1 METKAQT
8 ASPWT
13 VVGLLLIVGFTVGLT
28 HWPALSA
35 RALCFDD
42 NQYLVDNPL
51 VKNPGWS
58 SAWRFLA
65 EIWKPTT
72 VSGYYQ
78 PLTMISLMID
88 YAFARSADN
97 LTPFHVT
104 SLILHIANTLLV
116 IVLLYLLFGNIW
128 VAAAV
133 GLLFGVHPMTVE
145 TIAWVGERK
154 TLLSAFFAFWCLIAY
169 VLYQRKSSRRYYIL
183 SLLAYILA
191 MMAKPIS
198 LTLPLLMLLMDFWPF
213 KRLGKK
219 AILEKIPFFVLM
231 GFFAAVTYISQKL
244 SCGVVPPSPGHS
256 LLRIFYI
263 LCHNIMFYPLKMIWP
278 VNLSSHYSF
287 PDPLDFSDTMIRI
300 GVVGTIVL
308 LPLLILSL
316 RFTRACVTGWLIFFV
331 AILPTMQ
338 IFRFSN
344 VIASDKFAYLPSVG
358 LLILLTWS
366 LVKLANIIRGK
377 SAVFGIV
384 LAVSILTVAS
394 GGEIFAA
401 RRYLTRWSNTETLYR
416 HMLTFAPNAPSLHF
430 NLGYA
435 LHLENR
441 VDEALEE
448 YYRTIELDPN
458 DGPAHQNLAMILDE
472 QGLLDEAVKEYRI
485 ALKYLPNPV
494 NAHNNLAN
502 TLNKQGHTQQ
512 AVYHLEQ
519 ALTINPHHG
528 PSHFNL
534 AMILFSQGDYQNAI
548 IHLSECIKYSP
559 DFSPAYFNL
568 GVLLNQQNR
577 AKEAIPYFRNAASLE
592 SENPAYL
599 KALAATLLNQRP
611 LQPGDMQQALTYAQ
625 KAAELTGYRDP
636 AILSI
641 LAGAYA
647 NQGKLDKAVEICR
660 QALTLANEQN
670 HPVSDQLR
678 QQLER
683 FQTGRN
689 ADANSR

>member
-8 ASPWT
+8 ASPWI
-13 VVGLLLIVGFTVGLT
+13 VVGLLFTVGFIVGSA

-58 SAWRFLA
+58 SAWRFLR

-88 YAFARSADN
+88 YAFAKSADN

-104 SLILHIANTLLV
+104 SLTLHIANTLLV
-116 IVLLYLLFGNIW
+116 IVFLYLLFGNIW

-169 VLYQRKSSRRYYIL
+169 VLYQRQSSRRYYIL
-183 SLLAYILA
+183 CLLAYILA

-213 KRLGKK
+213 KRLGKRT
-219 AILEKIPFFVLM
+219 IFEKIPFFVLM
-231 GFFAAVTYISQKL
+231 GFFAAVTVISQKL
-244 SCGVVPPSPGHS
+244 SCGVVPPSQSHS
-256 LLRIFYI
+256 VLRIFYI

-278 VNLSSHYSF
+278 VNLSSHYAF
-287 PDPLDFSDTMIRI
+287 PAPLDWSDTMIRI
-300 GVVGTIVL
+300 GVVGTGVL
-308 LPLLILSL
+308 LLLLILSL
-316 RFTRACVTGWLIFFV
+316 KFTRACVTAWLIFFV

-338 IFRFSN
+338 ILRFSN
-344 VIASDKFAYLPSVG
+344 VIASDKFAYLPSIG
-358 LLILLTWS
+358 LLMLLAWS
-366 LVKLANIIRGK
+366 LVKLADIIRGK
-377 SAVFGIV
+377 SVVLGIILAVFI
-384 LAVSILTVAS
+384 LAVAG

-401 RRYLTRWSNTETLYR
+401 RKYLACWSNTETLYR
-416 HMLTFAPNAPSLHF
+416 HMLTFAPRAASLHF

-435 LHLENR
+435 LHSQNR
-441 VDEALEE
+441 LDEAVQE
-448 YYRTIELDPN
+448 YRRTIELDPN

-485 ALKYLPNPV
+485 ALKYSPNPA
-494 NAHNNLAN
+494 NAHSNLAS

-512 AVYHLEQ
+512 AIYHLEQ
-519 ALTINPHHG
+519 ALKINPHHG

-534 AMILFSQGDYQNAI
+534 GMILLNQGDYQNAI
-548 IHLSECIKYSP
+548 IHLSECIKSSP

-568 GVLLNQQNR
+568 GVLLNQQNKT
-577 AKEAIPYFRNAASLE
+577 KEAVPYFRNAVSLE
-592 SENPAYL
+592 SENPVYL
-599 KALAATLLNQRP
+599 RALAAALLNQRP
-611 LQPGDMQQALTYAQ
+611 LLPGDIQQALNYAK
-625 KAAELTGYRDP
+625 KAAELTNYRDP

-647 NQGKLDKAVEICR
+647 NQGKINKAVEICQ
-660 QALTLANEQN
+660 QALVLANEQN
-670 HPVSDQLR
+670 KPVTDKINEQLR
-678 QQLER
+678 RYQNR
-683 FQTGRN
+683 DN
-689 ADANSR
+689 ADDNSQ